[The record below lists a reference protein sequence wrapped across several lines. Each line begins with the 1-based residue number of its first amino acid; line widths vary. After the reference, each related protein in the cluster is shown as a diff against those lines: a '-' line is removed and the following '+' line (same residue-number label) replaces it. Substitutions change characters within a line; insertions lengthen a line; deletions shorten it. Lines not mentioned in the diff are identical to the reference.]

1 MKSILYTFFKIFL
14 VVIGL
19 FDIFNLLPQS
29 LDIVDKGLAALIL
42 LIYWLALKP
51 SKFIFGKEKK
61 WLDYTLL
68 GTFYILV
75 IDTFVNLIRI
85 IDLNDLAIKKISFFI
100 TAYLPGFLSNAI
112 KSSFLFI
119 HNPASTTAISLFSV
133 YVGFSL
139 IILIALYSAFRLEYG
154 KKSVMHSITRV
165 FIRKDATWKNFA
177 DTAGYSIIVKFFI
190 SLIVL
195 FSVSQYFFALVNQWF
210 IISLDKTLL
219 VLAILF
225 AVKDIQ
231 GTKSKALNKI
241 GRFDEW
247 LLGTITE
254 VFTNEKKFFLGFG
267 ILLLFHYLSDLA
279 TFFLPYF
286 FPFIG
291 IDPFYLNY
299 LGDTGALMHQPL
311 SVLIGS
317 EMVHSGFEMIAVMGV
332 YLLSAIGI
340 VLLILFPIVLIYFII
355 GDAKLSVFL
364 KRKWHS
370 VLLIIFFIS
379 MITFQLAPWL
389 TQKAI
394 LGQGIQGV
402 DFITHRISTEISI
415 TYVFIIVAI
424 VFILSLFA
432 FNIKVAKYFL
442 GLIFIMSF
450 VYLGEYVWNYF
461 ISSMYYHFGVIGYFF
476 SIPNYYI
483 GIMFIFL
490 FILEVLF
497 YLGGFL
503 LLTYNAA
510 RIIVKDIIKS
520 LITNKAIYAW
530 TLALLLLPMLL
541 MYNLTLQSFTKASIV
556 IITLFI
562 FSYSMYRE
570 LTGK

>member
-254 VFTNEKKFFLGFG
+254 VFTNEKKVFFRFW
-267 ILLLFHYLSDLA
+267 
-279 TFFLPYF
+279 YF
-286 FPFIG
+286 
-291 IDPFYLNY
+291 
-299 LGDTGALMHQPL
+299 A
-311 SVLIGS
+311 
-317 EMVHSGFEMIAVMGV
+317 
-332 YLLSAIGI
+332 
-340 VLLILFPIVLIYFII
+340 
-355 GDAKLSVFL
+355 
-364 KRKWHS
+364 
-370 VLLIIFFIS
+370 FIS
-379 MITFQLAPWL
+379 
-389 TQKAI
+389 
-394 LGQGIQGV
+394 
-402 DFITHRISTEISI
+402 
-415 TYVFIIVAI
+415 
-424 VFILSLFA
+424 
-432 FNIKVAKYFL
+432 
-442 GLIFIMSF
+442 
-450 VYLGEYVWNYF
+450 
-461 ISSMYYHFGVIGYFF
+461 
-476 SIPNYYI
+476 
-483 GIMFIFL
+483 L
-490 FILEVLF
+490 FI
-497 YLGGFL
+497 
-503 LLTYNAA
+503 
-510 RIIVKDIIKS
+510 
-520 LITNKAIYAW
+520 
-530 TLALLLLPMLL
+530 
-541 MYNLTLQSFTKASIV
+541 
-556 IITLFI
+556 
-562 FSYSMYRE
+562 
-570 LTGK
+570 